1 MSLKSIAVFVDLS
14 PAGEA
19 RARYAV
25 KLAMQQGAHLVGI
38 FVVPDVWAA
47 NSTESFA
54 RGHAAISALI
64 QRHTREEAAMAAAA
78 DRNFEMAGSRESIGY
93 EFHVVPREG
102 AGQQA
107 MLRSMH
113 VDLAIVGPPGHS
125 GLPVDWAAEALLFK
139 TGTPFL
145 IVPENWKPHAVGER
159 IAVGWNASRE
169 ARRAITDS
177 LPLLTAARSVHV
189 VVVDA
194 ESNRRHG
201 EEPGADIALYLSRH
215 GVSVTVDAVASE
227 GLSVAAA
234 LLRTA
239 TLVNADLIVMGAY
252 SHSRVGEFIF
262 GGVTRDLLRDSP
274 LPLLIA
280 H

>member
-1 MSLKSIAVFVDLS
+1 M
-14 PAGEA
+14 
-19 RARYAV
+19 
-25 KLAMQQGAHLVGI
+25 
-38 FVVPDVWAA
+38 
-47 NSTESFA
+47 T
-54 RGHAAISALI
+54 
-64 QRHTREEAAMAAAA
+64 AAA

-102 AGQQA
+102 ADQQA
-107 MLRSMH
+107 ILRSMH
-113 VDLAIVGPPGHS
+113 VDLAIVGPPSHS
-125 GLPVDWAAEALLFK
+125 GLPEGWAAEAMLFK
-139 TGTPFL
+139 TGAPFL

-169 ARRAITDS
+169 ARRAITDA

-189 VVVDA
+189 VVVDG

-215 GVSVTVDAVASE
+215 GVPVTVDAVASK

-234 LLRTA
+234 LLRRA